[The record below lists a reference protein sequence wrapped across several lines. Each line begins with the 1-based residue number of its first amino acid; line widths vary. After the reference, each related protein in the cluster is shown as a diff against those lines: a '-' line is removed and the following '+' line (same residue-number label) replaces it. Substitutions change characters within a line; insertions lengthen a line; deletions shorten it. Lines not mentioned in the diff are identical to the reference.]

1 MRTCP
6 MPKEGC
12 GVWGVG
18 CREWCRE
25 LIISPKS
32 SSSPK
37 PPHTPHPTPYT
48 LIREPNSALPLFRSS
63 QLTLQAARVESIS
76 ETVAQ

>member
-1 MRTCP
+1 
-6 MPKEGC
+6 MPDANMPNAQRR
-12 GVWGVG
+12 VWGVG

-37 PPHTPHPTPYT
+37 PSPHPTPYT
-48 LIREPNSALPLFRSS
+48 LIREPN
-63 QLTLQAARVESIS
+63 ARCEH
-76 ETVAQ
+76 AQCPKKGVGCGVWGVGNGVGS